1 MVAGRAEAHHGAMK
15 GQKVGWRDSRERH
28 PLAGDRE
35 VRRWRRLQLLAL
47 GFSLRDARLLAE
59 SPAELGTIRALLA
72 RGCPLETARRIVL

>member
-1 MVAGRAEAHHGAMK
+1 MK
-15 GQKVGWRDSRERH
+15 GQKVGSRYAHDGH

>member
-1 MVAGRAEAHHGAMK
+1 MK
-15 GQKVGWRDSRERH
+15 GQKAGRRDPRERH

-72 RGCPLETARRIVL
+72 QGCPLETARRIVL

>member
-1 MVAGRAEAHHGAMK
+1 MK
-15 GQKVGWRDSRERH
+15 RQKVGPRDGERH